1 MSTEPENLRLG
12 SIAVSAK
19 GIAEMDH
26 HRPVVFIPRDKLVR
40 LTIAHA
46 SGAEQPLVVL
56 AISIIALAVS
66 VYPIIVLLNRL
77 AYGGVISGKL
87 FLLCAFFP
95 LAPWLIRLALKR
107 RNILVAHTSKG
118 SRKLLIGDT
127 VPPEEIEPLVTRAA
141 SILGCTFAVDP
152 SFAERA
158 PSGHERKGEK

>member
-127 VPPEEIEPLVTRAA
+127 VPPEEIEPFVTRAA

-158 PSGHERKGEK
+158 PSGHEQA

>member
-12 SIAVSAK
+12 LIVVSAK
-19 GIAEMDH
+19 GIAEMDR

-46 SGAEQPLVVL
+46 SAAEQPLVVL

-77 AYGGVISGKL
+77 AYGGVLSGKL

-107 RNILVAHTSKG
+107 RNILVAHTSNG

-127 VPPEEIEPLVTRAA
+127 VPPVEIEPFVTRAA
-141 SILGCTFAVDP
+141 SVLGCTFAVAP
-152 SFAERA
+152 SFGERA
-158 PSGHERKGEK
+158 PSGHEQA